1 MTTPTANTLAPEEF
15 PFMWEPE
22 DQLIGALL
30 HLRSSAA
37 ADIIALV
44 PAAAVQHP
52 VARWAYE
59 LITTLVQAG
68 DDPDPTVVLTAARR
82 QPPACD
88 NNAPAELT
96 TTALRPNV
104 YGDLGTYLANAYTNT
119 HNIAQVRDYARTVL
133 DDHFR
138 RTAGAWGAR
147 LQALADAYAD
157 REEITAAI
165 TELMRG
171 ELRDLWLRAERATK
185 PEPVEQEATT
195 VTTIPAVWQYPL
207 TAEQYK
213 ALIDCKYQATTQGW
227 ALLDNHGRV
236 RAWHWQVPGDAHW
249 ATAQTAL
256 RAFLP
261 DTKHRGWRTRTGWT
275 IQADDGEL
283 LNSFLS
289 QAKPLDPGGDN
300 DHVRD

>member
-1 MTTPTANTLAPEEF
+1 MTTATANAFAPEDF

-30 HLRSSAA
+30 HLRAA
-37 ADIIALV
+37 AAAHIIALV
-44 PAAAVQHP
+44 PATAIAHP

-59 LITTLVQAG
+59 LITTLVQSG
-68 DDPDPTVVLTAARR
+68 DDPDPTVVLTTARR
-82 QPPACD
+82 QLPACD
-88 NNAPAELT
+88 TDIVAELT

-119 HNIAQVRDYARTVL
+119 HNIAQAREYARAVL

-165 TELMRG
+165 TDLMRG
-171 ELRDLWLRAERATK
+171 ELRDLWQRAERATK
-185 PEPVEQEATT
+185 TEPVELEETT
-195 VTTIPAVWQYPL
+195 VTTLPAVWQYPL
-207 TAEQYK
+207 SAEQYK
-213 ALIDCKYQATTQGW
+213 ALIDCKYQPDTHGW
-227 ALLDNHGRV
+227 ALVDSHGRV
-236 RAWHWQVPGDAHW
+236 RAWHWLVLGDTHW
-249 ATAQTAL
+249 ATAETAL

-261 DTKHRGWRTRTGWT
+261 DTKHRNWRIRTGWT
-275 IQADDGEL
+275 VKADDGEL
-283 LNSFLS
+283 LNAFLS
-289 QAKPLDPGGDN
+289 QAKPLDPGGDDDN
-300 DHVRD
+300 VRD